1 MPNTVCMNSSRR
13 VEGIAPF
20 HVMDILARA
29 KALEAQGRDIIHLE
43 IGEPDFPAP
52 QPVLDAVM
60 AAMKTHGMH
69 YTPALGLPELR
80 QAIAGFYRDRYRVDI
95 PASRI
100 AVTPG
105 ASGALMLALGAM
117 LDASDEILMAD
128 PGYPC
133 NRHFARFID
142 AVAVP
147 VPVSPET
154 AFQLTP
160 ELVER
165 HWTQKTKAVLLVTPS
180 NPTGTLAHDEDIRGI
195 ARLCLQRSAALI
207 VDEIYHGL
215 VYGAAPQT
223 ALAHSDQIFVVNSFS
238 KYFHMTGWRLGWVA
252 APVWAMNG
260 IERLAQNLYLAASTP
275 AQFGALAA
283 FGEDSFTILEARRL
297 ELQARRDFLAPAL
310 KDMGFVLPVVPDGAF
325 YLYADV
331 SRFTR
336 DSFEFSH
343 RLLEEAGVAIT
354 PGLDF
359 GDVSPERYVRF
370 AYTRPL
376 SMLEEAVTRIQ
387 RFVARNQA

>member
-1 MPNTVCMNSSRR
+1 MNNSKR

-43 IGEPDFPAP
+43 IGEPDFPTP
-52 QPVLDAVM
+52 EPVVR
-60 AAMKTHGMH
+60 AAMQAIQSGDIH

-80 QAIAGFYRDRYRVDI
+80 QSISGFYRSRYQVEV

-105 ASGALMLALGAM
+105 ASGALMLALGVA
-117 LDASDEILMAD
+117 LDAGDEVLMAD

-142 AVAVP
+142 VLPVAVP
-147 VPVSPET
+147 VGPDTS
-154 AFQLTP
+154 FQLTP
-160 ELVER
+160 GLVEQ
-165 HWTQKTKAVLLVTPS
+165 HWTSKTRAVLLASPS
-180 NPTGTLAHDEDIRGI
+180 NPTGTLARDEDIREI
-195 ARLCLQRSAALI
+195 ARLCLERNVVLI

-215 VYGAAPQT
+215 VYDAAPQT

-238 KYFHMTGWRLGWVA
+238 KYFHMTGWRLGWLA
-252 APVWAMNG
+252 APDWAMNG
-260 IERLAQNLYLAASTP
+260 IERLAQNLYLAAPTP

-283 FGEDSFTILEARRL
+283 FSKENMELLESRRL
-297 ELQARRDFLAPAL
+297 ELMARRDYLAPAL
-310 KDMGFVLPVVPDGAF
+310 RGIGFGLPVMPDGAF
-325 YLYADV
+325 YLYADI
-331 SRFTR
+331 SRFAD
-336 DSFEFSH
+336 DSFAFAA

-359 GDVSPERYVRF
+359 GVVLPERYVRF

-376 SMLEEAVTRIQ
+376 PVLEEAVSRIR
-387 RFVARNQA
+387 RFVASKQP

>member
-1 MPNTVCMNSSRR
+1 MNNSKR

-43 IGEPDFPAP
+43 IGEPDFPTP
-52 QPVLDAVM
+52 EPVVR
-60 AAMKTHGMH
+60 AAMQAIQSGDIH

-80 QAIAGFYRDRYRVDI
+80 QSISGFYRSRYQVEV

-105 ASGALMLALGAM
+105 ASGALMLALGVA
-117 LDASDEILMAD
+117 LDAGDEVLMAD

-142 AVAVP
+142 VLPVAVP
-147 VPVSPET
+147 VGPDTS
-154 AFQLTP
+154 FQLTP
-160 ELVER
+160 GLVEQ
-165 HWTQKTKAVLLVTPS
+165 HWTSKTRAVLLASPS
-180 NPTGTLAHDEDIRGI
+180 NPTGTLARDEDIREI
-195 ARLCLQRSAALI
+195 ARLCLERNVVLI

-215 VYGAAPQT
+215 VYDAAPQT

-238 KYFHMTGWRLGWVA
+238 KYFHMTGWRLGWLA
-252 APVWAMNG
+252 APDWAMNG
-260 IERLAQNLYLAASTP
+260 IERLAQNLYLAAPTP

-283 FGEDSFTILEARRL
+283 FSKENMELLESRRL
-297 ELQARRDFLAPAL
+297 ELMARRDYLAPAL
-310 KDMGFVLPVVPDGAF
+310 RGIGFGLPVMPDGAF
-325 YLYADV
+325 YLYADI
-331 SRFTR
+331 SRFAD
-336 DSFEFSH
+336 DSFAFAA

-359 GDVSPERYVRF
+359 GVVLPERYVRF

-376 SMLEEAVTRIQ
+376 PVLEEAVSRI
-387 RFVARNQA
+387 RRLVASKQP

>member
-1 MPNTVCMNSSRR
+1 MESMNNSRR

-43 IGEPDFPAP
+43 IGEPDFPTP
-52 QPVLDAVM
+52 QPVLDAAI
-60 AAMKTHGMH
+60 AAMKNGDVH

-80 QAIAGFYRDRYRVDI
+80 QAIAGFYRSRYKVEV

-105 ASGALMLALGAM
+105 ASGALMLALGAV
-117 LDASDEILMAD
+117 LDEGDEMLMAD

-142 AVAVP
+142 VLPVGVP
-147 VPVSPET
+147 VRPDTS
-154 AFQLTP
+154 FQLTP
-160 ELVER
+160 GLVER
-165 HWTQKTKAVLLVTPS
+165 HWTPKTRAVLLASPS
-180 NPTGTLAHDEDIRGI
+180 NPTGTLARDEDIREI
-195 ARLCLQRSAALI
+195 ARLCEDRNALLI

-215 VYGAAPQT
+215 IYGAAPQT

-238 KYFHMTGWRLGWVA
+238 KYFHMTGWRLGWLA
-252 APVWAMNG
+252 APDWAMNG
-260 IERLAQNLYLAASTP
+260 IERLAQNLYLAAPTP

-283 FGEDSFTILEARRL
+283 FSKENMEILESRRL
-297 ELQARRDFLAPAL
+297 ELMARRDYLAPAL
-310 KDMGFVLPVVPDGAF
+310 REIGFGLPVMPDGAF
-325 YLYADV
+325 YLYADI
-331 SRFTR
+331 SRFAD
-336 DSFEFSH
+336 DSFAFTA

-359 GDVSPERYVRF
+359 GVVLPERYVRF

-376 SMLEEAVTRIQ
+376 PVLEEAVSRIR
-387 RFVARNQA
+387 RFVAGRLE

>member
-1 MPNTVCMNSSRR
+1 MNNSKR

-43 IGEPDFPAP
+43 IGEPDFPTP
-52 QPVLDAVM
+52 EPVVR
-60 AAMKTHGMH
+60 AAMQAIQSGDMH

-80 QAIAGFYRDRYRVDI
+80 QSISGFYRSRYQVEV

-105 ASGALMLALGAM
+105 ASGALMLALGVA
-117 LDASDEILMAD
+117 LDAGDEVLMAD

-142 AVAVP
+142 VLHVAVP
-147 VPVSPET
+147 VGPDTS
-154 AFQLTP
+154 FQLTP
-160 ELVER
+160 GLVER
-165 HWTQKTKAVLLVTPS
+165 HWTPKTRAVLLASPS
-180 NPTGTLAHDEDIRGI
+180 NPTGTLARDEDIREI
-195 ARLCLQRSAALI
+195 ARLCSERNAVLI

-238 KYFHMTGWRLGWVA
+238 KYFHMTGWRLGWLA
-252 APVWAMNG
+252 APDWAMNG
-260 IERLAQNLYLAASTP
+260 IERLAQNLYLAAPTP

-283 FGEDSFTILEARRL
+283 FSKENMEILESRRL
-297 ELQARRDFLAPAL
+297 ELMARRDYLAPAL
-310 KDMGFVLPVVPDGAF
+310 RGIGFGLPVMPDGAF
-325 YLYADV
+325 YLYADI
-331 SRFTR
+331 SRFAD
-336 DSFEFSH
+336 DSFAFAA

-359 GDVSPERYVRF
+359 GVVLPERYVRF

-376 SMLEEAVTRIQ
+376 PVLEEAVSRIR
-387 RFVARNQA
+387 RFVASKQP

>member
-1 MPNTVCMNSSRR
+1 MESMNNSRR
-13 VEGIAPF
+13 VESIAPF

-43 IGEPDFPAP
+43 IGEPDFPTP
-52 QPVLDAVM
+52 QPVLDAAI
-60 AAMKTHGMH
+60 AAMKNGDVH

-80 QAIAGFYRDRYRVDI
+80 EAITGFYRDRYKLAI

-105 ASGALMLALGAM
+105 ASGALMLVLGVA
-117 LDASDEILMAD
+117 LDAGDEVLMAD

-142 AVAVP
+142 VLPVGVP
-147 VPVSPET
+147 VGPDTS
-154 AFQLTP
+154 FQLTP
-160 ELVER
+160 GLVER
-165 HWTQKTKAVLLVTPS
+165 HWTPKTRAVLLASPS
-180 NPTGTLAHDEDIRGI
+180 NPTGTLARDEDIRGI
-195 ARLCLQRSAALI
+195 ARLCEDRNALLI

-215 VYGAAPQT
+215 IYGAAPQT

-238 KYFHMTGWRLGWVA
+238 KYFHMTGWRLGWLA
-252 APVWAMNG
+252 APDWAMNG
-260 IERLAQNLYLAASTP
+260 IERLAQNLYLAAPTP

-283 FGEDSFTILEARRL
+283 FSKENMEILESRRL
-297 ELQARRDFLAPAL
+297 ELMARRDYLAPAL
-310 KDMGFVLPVVPDGAF
+310 REIGFGLPVMPDGAF
-325 YLYADV
+325 YLYADI
-331 SRFTR
+331 SRFAD
-336 DSFEFSH
+336 DSFAFAA

-359 GDVSPERYVRF
+359 GEVLPERYVRF

-376 SMLEEAVTRIQ
+376 PVLEEAVSRIR
-387 RFVARNQA
+387 RFVAGRLE

>member
-1 MPNTVCMNSSRR
+1 MNNSKR

-29 KALEAQGRDIIHLE
+29 KALEARGCDIIHLE
-43 IGEPDFPAP
+43 IGEPDFPTP
-52 QPVLDAVM
+52 EPVVR
-60 AAMKTHGMH
+60 AAMQAIQSGDLH

-80 QAIAGFYRDRYRVDI
+80 RAIAGFYWSRYEVEV

-105 ASGALMLALGAM
+105 ASGALMLALGVA
-117 LDASDEILMAD
+117 LDAGDEVLMAD

-142 AVAVP
+142 VLPVAVP
-147 VPVSPET
+147 VGPDTS
-154 AFQLTP
+154 FQLTP
-160 ELVER
+160 GLVEQ
-165 HWTQKTKAVLLVTPS
+165 HWTPKTRAVLLASPS
-180 NPTGTLAHDEDIRGI
+180 NPTGTLARDEDIREI
-195 ARLCLQRSAALI
+195 ARLCLERNAVLI

-238 KYFHMTGWRLGWVA
+238 KYFHMTGWRLGWLA
-252 APVWAMNG
+252 APDWAMNG
-260 IERLAQNLYLAASTP
+260 IERLAQNLYLAAPTP
-275 AQFGALAA
+275 AQFGALAE
-283 FGEDSFTILEARRL
+283 FSKENMEILESRRL
-297 ELQARRDFLAPAL
+297 ELMARRDYLAPAL
-310 KDMGFVLPVVPDGAF
+310 RGIGFGLPVIPDGAF
-325 YLYADV
+325 YLYADI
-331 SRFTR
+331 SRFAD
-336 DSFEFSH
+336 DSFAFAA

-359 GDVSPERYVRF
+359 GVVLPERYVRF

-376 SMLEEAVTRIQ
+376 PVLEEAVSRIR
-387 RFVARNQA
+387 RFVSGKQA